1 LSRRSLKEILRS
13 NRGEITKSGNV
24 IDVDSHAFE
33 SAHRNVSRHHGVV
46 GGRKSHEEGFTTL
59 RWKTLMTIKTLGVIA
74 LVTTAL
80 SSPVFAQDM
89 DAAGPQKAV
98 HALRHHRNAYN
109 QAPASTP
116 VYVAPRE
123 NGTYL
128 ENESFDRQR
137 VGDHDPDMNPPGT

>member
-1 LSRRSLKEILRS
+1 
-13 NRGEITKSGNV
+13 
-24 IDVDSHAFE
+24 
-33 SAHRNVSRHHGVV
+33 
-46 GGRKSHEEGFTTL
+46 
-59 RWKTLMTIKTLGVIA
+59 MTIKTLGVIA
-74 LVTTAL
+74 LLTTAL

-89 DAAGPQKAV
+89 DAVGTQKPA

-109 QAPASTP
+109 QAPLSTP
-116 VYVAPRE
+116 GYIAPRE